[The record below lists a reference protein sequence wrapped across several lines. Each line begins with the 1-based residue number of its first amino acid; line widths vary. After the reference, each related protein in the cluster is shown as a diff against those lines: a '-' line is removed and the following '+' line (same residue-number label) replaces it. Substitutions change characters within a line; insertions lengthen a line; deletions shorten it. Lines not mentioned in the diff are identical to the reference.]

1 MKKKLKIA
9 SLFFIILLG
18 FPLAGKSSSKF
29 YKEAVKVIKNDV
41 LEDANWAMA
50 QEPVTVTASSSNRS
64 AGGKNDFFSEG
75 DYWWPDPQNPDGP
88 YIQKDGM
95 TNPDNFV
102 AHRLAMIRFGRIVG
116 ALASAYKITGDKK
129 YLTKIEEHLNAWFA
143 NPQTK
148 MNPNLLY
155 AQAIKGRFTGRG
167 IGIIDTIHLIEVAQ
181 SVYILSNKLN
191 AGLVADVKKWFN
203 EYLHW
208 LTTHPYGTAE
218 MNATNNHGTCF
229 VLQVAAFSKLTG
241 NQELHDFCVKRYKE
255 VLLPNQMAEDGSFPQ
270 EMRRTKPYGYS
281 LFNLDVMTAL
291 VHILSSDSKVNLWN
305 YQTDKGLSIKKGI
318 EFMYPYVVDKS
329 KWPLK
334 PDVMYWEEWPV
345 AHPFLL
351 FGASAYNRK
360 EWFNAW
366 TKLKH
371 QLTVEEVV
379 RNMPVKYP
387 LIWM

>member
-1 MKKKLKIA
+1 MKKYFRLSFLFIVV
-9 SLFFIILLG
+9 SLS
-18 FPLAGKSSSKF
+18 FPTIGKSNSKF

-41 LEDANWAMA
+41 LEEAAWAMQ
-50 QEPVTVTASSSNRS
+50 QEPITVTAASSSRS

-75 DYWWPDPQNPDGP
+75 DYWWPDPQNLDGP

-102 AHRLAMIRFGRIVG
+102 AHRLAMIRFGRIIG
-116 ALASAYKITGDKK
+116 TLASAYRITGDKK
-129 YLTKIEEHLNAWFA
+129 YLSKIEEHLKAWFVV
-143 NPQTK
+143 NDTR

-181 SVYILSNKLN
+181 SVFILSDKLD
-191 AGLVADVKKWFN
+191 AGLVANVKDWFSQ
-203 EYLHW
+203 YLTW
-208 LTTHPYGTAE
+208 LMTHPYGNAE
-218 MNATNNHGTCF
+218 MNAANNHGTCF
-229 VLQVAAFSKLTG
+229 VLQIAAFSKLTG
-241 NQELHDFCVKRYKE
+241 NKELQEFSSKRYKE
-255 VLLPNQMAEDGSFPQ
+255 VLLPNQMAEDGSFPL
-270 EMRRTKPYGYS
+270 EMKRTKPYGYS
-281 LFNLDVMTAL
+281 LFNLDAMTAL
-291 VHILSSDSKVNLWN
+291 VHILSTKENNLWN
-305 YQTDKGLSIKKGI
+305 YKTNKGVSIKNGI
-318 EFMYPYVVDKS
+318 EFIYPFVVDKS
-329 KWPLK
+329 IWPLK

-351 FGASAYNRK
+351 FGASVYNK
-360 EWFNAW
+360 KDWFSTWA
-366 TKLKH
+366 KLKH